1 MRHLLRDAVAAAAAA
16 GNIWSRSS
24 ALTSAFQLRLAHFPC
39 DFSTVCKNL
48 FRAAQS
54 ATAVRWNRLVRVVE
68 CRKSRQKRAKKL
80 SSAGPTT
87 ITLLYRSPIPSSPLN
102 LGTVEYNKKVPAKRV
117 EIKVES
123 IKYAV

>member
-1 MRHLLRDAVAAAAAA
+1 MRHGAFVAGCCCCCCWQHLEPKLGSDFGFPA
-16 GNIWSRSS
+16 S
-24 ALTSAFQLRLAHFPC
+24 ART
-39 DFSTVCKNL
+39 FSVRFFNSLQKP

-117 EIKVES
+117 EIRVES